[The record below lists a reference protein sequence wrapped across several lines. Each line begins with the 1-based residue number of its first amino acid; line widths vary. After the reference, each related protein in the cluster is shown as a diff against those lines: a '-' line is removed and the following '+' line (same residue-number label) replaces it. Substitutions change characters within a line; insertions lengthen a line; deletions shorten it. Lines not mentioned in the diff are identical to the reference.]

1 MTTDNEQAIGET
13 GQNGAADGVL
23 DTCGLFC
30 PEPVMLL
37 HNKIRDMASGEVLEI
52 VATDP
57 ATQRDIPKFCT
68 FLGHQL
74 LNQEVSLKHYRY
86 WVKKA

>member
-1 MTTDNEQAIGET
+1 MSEIAVTET
-13 GQNGAADGVL
+13 L

-37 HNKIRDMASGEVLEI
+37 HSKIRDVKSGDIIEV

-57 ATQRDIPKFCT
+57 STQRDIPKFCT
-68 FLGHQL
+68 FLNHQL
-74 LNQEVSLKHYRY
+74 LRQREVDNKYYYYIR
-86 WVKKA
+86 KA